1 MSFPALGSVL
11 AQQSGG
17 GGFASFIPLLLI
29 VVVFYLLLIRPQQ
42 RKAKQ
47 HQELVQSTNV
57 GDRVVTIG
65 GMHGTVQTIDEDTVL
80 LEVSPGTVITMAR
93 TAIARRLVDAD
104 SGTDFGTADDSIDIT
119 DQTDTGPGT
128 P

>member
-11 AQQSGG
+11 AQQTG
-17 GGFASFIPLLLI
+17 GGFSSFIPLLLI
-29 VVVFYLLLIRPQQ
+29 VVVFYFLLIRPQQ

-47 HQELVQSTNV
+47 HQALVQSTNV

-65 GMHGTVQTIDEDTVL
+65 GIHGTVQTIDEDTVL

-93 TAIARRLVDAD
+93 SAIARRLVDAD
-104 SGTDFGTADDSIDIT
+104 TGIDTGDDSIDLT
-119 DQTDTGPGT
+119 DRNDSGPGT

>member
-1 MSFPALGSVL
+1 MSPSALGAVL
-11 AQQSGG
+11 AQQSPGIS
-17 GGFASFIPLLLI
+17 SFIPLLVI
-29 VVVFYLLLIRPQQ
+29 VAVFYLLLVRPQQ
-42 RKAKQ
+42 RKARQ

-65 GMHGTVQTIDEDTVL
+65 GIHGTVQTIDEDTVQ
-80 LEVSPGTVITMAR
+80 LEVASGTVITMAR

-104 SGTDFGTADDSIDIT
+104 TAVNPGTIDIT